1 MLLTLAAS
9 LFLAQQ
15 SAPDGPPEVRE
26 LPKADPYLRCRC
38 SEDAED
44 DLISVTGVVKDARF
58 TLAPGGK
65 RVIDRQETIF
75 EVIRAS
81 EAGIDGEVAIAHPIK
96 PESCGVSFDYGRQY
110 TVMVRK
116 VEGELE
122 TDWCID
128 PRRG

>member
-15 SAPDGPPEVRE
+15 VGSDGPPEVRE
-26 LPKADPYLRCRC
+26 APKADPHLRCRC
-38 SEDAED
+38 SDEPEEG
-44 DLISVTGVVKDARF
+44 LISVTGVVKDARL

-65 RVIDRQETIF
+65 SVIDRQETIF
-75 EVIRAS
+75 QLIRAS
-81 EAGIDGEVAIAHPIK
+81 EDGLDAEVAIAHPIK
-96 PESCGVSFDYGRQY
+96 PENCGVMFDYGRQY
-110 TVMVRK
+110 TVMARTVD
-116 VEGELE
+116 GELE